1 MLLKDCL
8 LKRTYSCREGSAVEV
23 ELLNH
28 VEALGRIGED
38 FGNQCRVEERVEA
51 IVFATLFAADDDRFR
66 IRVSAERS

>member
-1 MLLKDCL
+1 M
-8 LKRTYSCREGSAVEV
+8 EV

-51 IVFATLFAADDDRFR
+51 IVFATFFAADDDRIR
-66 IRVSAERS
+66 ISIKVPAEGS